1 MFKNYLSEKIIW
13 CRRIAAVI
21 ALTTLMATLI
31 GFVLTS
37 KVENDVNTGLI
48 TTAYEGTTM
57 VVQSINQFYIKS
69 VLAREN
75 IQHKDIPQ
83 QVQFILADMECS
95 NLPLL
100 NITYET
106 TGTMVE
112 NQTGLYFMHG
122 SYISFNICATANDSS
137 PERGEVFILN
147 NLTEACFFDPQ
158 RDSEHVCF
166 KSFAIGH
173 SQDKQHPWT
182 CTPVDCH
189 INSDGYYS
197 VIFLD
202 PSYPVQYNY
211 TSNILRKYIDL
222 SSLQSSWNCTV
233 CDEDDQCYQE
243 WPWATEKKCLI
254 ARIGS
259 NGNLA
264 SNSIVLGNQKYF
276 THIAVDLTLQVGV
289 LILGYVLSGLSLSLL
304 LLWYFVVWDTRNN
317 LEKLKIQLC
326 NLNLTAAL
334 LK

>member
-1 MFKNYLSEKIIW
+1 MFKNYLSGKIIW

-48 TTAYEGTTM
+48 TTAYGGTTV

-69 VLAREN
+69 VLARED

-100 NITYET
+100 NITIET

-112 NQTGLYFMHG
+112 NQTGLYLMHG
-122 SYISFNICATANDSS
+122 SYISFNICATANDTS

-147 NLTEACFFDPQ
+147 NLTEARFFNPQ

-166 KSFAIGH
+166 KSFAIGY
-173 SQDKQHPWT
+173 SQDKQHPWI

-211 TSNILRKYIDL
+211 TSNILRNYIDL
-222 SSLQSSWNCTV
+222 SLRSSWNCTV
-233 CDEDDQCYQE
+233 YDEDDQCYQE
-243 WPWATEKKCLI
+243 WPWVIKATCLI
-254 ARIGS
+254 ARVGS

-264 SNSIVLGNQKYF
+264 SNVLGNQKYF

-289 LILGYVLSGLSLSLL
+289 LILGYVFSGLSLLIFIISMVFCCLGYKKQL
-304 LLWYFVVWDTRNN
+304 GQIKNIVV
-317 LEKLKIQLC
+317 
-326 NLNLTAAL
+326 
-334 LK
+334 